1 MNIDEHQKPAISESL
16 SLVSGI
22 RAAMQLTPTKIAITD
37 SDSTRTYS
45 ELITRIDRVSMGF
58 LEQMDLTS
66 QVHAAIVAGNSI
78 EYVEVIAGA
87 SQAGVPL
94 ATINPQLS
102 AAEITAICDD
112 ALAQVLFTDLHN
124 AERLLACTFASVK
137 KIIVLGEDFESW
149 ISSSSGGGSLPEV
162 SADDVFTIP
171 YTSGTT
177 GRPKGVLVSHRPRI
191 MTFHGMAAEYGCYT
205 SEDRFLAI
213 APLCHGAG
221 LAFALA
227 SLFFGG
233 YVQLINRFDAETV
246 LRILHEDNITGV
258 FMVPTHFHKIF
269 ALTPETLRQYQG
281 TELGSI
287 ISNAAP
293 LPHATKERILEYF
306 GDDLLHETYGS
317 TEASI
322 VSNLRPE
329 DQRRKQNC
337 VGLPFDTNL
346 ISLRNEQG
354 EECGPDEPGE
364 LFSSSP
370 YLFNGYWNNPDE
382 TEAAFNAGWVTVG
395 DIARRD
401 ADGYLYIIDRKK
413 DMVLSGGI
421 NIYPREI
428 ENVLEQHAAIA
439 EAAVIGVP
447 DDKWGE
453 RLKAFV
459 VPCDGEQIIPDQLA
473 AFVETLL
480 AKYKVPREY
489 QAIKELPRNA
499 GGKLLKAAL
508 REMT

>member
-177 GRPKGVLVSHRPRI
+177 GRPKGVLVSHRSRI
-191 MTFHGMAAEYGCYT
+191 MTFHGMAAE
-205 SEDRFLAI
+205 
-213 APLCHGAG
+213 
-221 LAFALA
+221 
-227 SLFFGG
+227 
-233 YVQLINRFDAETV
+233 
-246 LRILHEDNITGV
+246 
-258 FMVPTHFHKIF
+258 
-269 ALTPETLRQYQG
+269 
-281 TELGSI
+281 
-287 ISNAAP
+287 
-293 LPHATKERILEYF
+293 
-306 GDDLLHETYGS
+306 
-317 TEASI
+317 
-322 VSNLRPE
+322 
-329 DQRRKQNC
+329 
-337 VGLPFDTNL
+337 
-346 ISLRNEQG
+346 
-354 EECGPDEPGE
+354 
-364 LFSSSP
+364 
-370 YLFNGYWNNPDE
+370 
-382 TEAAFNAGWVTVG
+382 
-395 DIARRD
+395 
-401 ADGYLYIIDRKK
+401 
-413 DMVLSGGI
+413 
-421 NIYPREI
+421 
-428 ENVLEQHAAIA
+428 
-439 EAAVIGVP
+439 
-447 DDKWGE
+447 
-453 RLKAFV
+453 
-459 VPCDGEQIIPDQLA
+459 
-473 AFVETLL
+473 
-480 AKYKVPREY
+480 
-489 QAIKELPRNA
+489 
-499 GGKLLKAAL
+499 
-508 REMT
+508 